1 MSSGTLLAKR
11 QRLSE
16 TKRNSLALVKPVL
29 EVLMIPKNRI
39 TVLSIDPSSRAS
51 FIMKGTSHMKLKGST
66 ETKEATFSPSNAS
79 MIKIRE

>member
-1 MSSGTLLAKR
+1 MDHNGFTVPPLL
-11 QRLSE
+11 L
-16 TKRNSLALVKPVL
+16 N
-29 EVLMIPKNRI
+29 EVLRNKKPTDQEKYDRKRI
-39 TVLSIDPSSRAS
+39 KLRNIQTSRFTSRAS